1 MASTPKLERVVSD
14 TERSIHE
21 KKDVVMQK
29 IEHENENLELP
40 DSAKHAGGG
49 LPPTEALKRFFD
61 RIPLLSVPGIG
72 NAGGELQSHHL
83 LHLFSINRGT
93 LIIPCLTYIVI
104 LYYDI
109 H

>member
-29 IEHENENLELP
+29 IERENENLELP
-40 DSAKHAGGG
+40 DSAKHPGGG

-61 RIPLLSVPGIG
+61 RIPLFSVPGIG
-72 NAGGELQSHHL
+72 NAGGEL
-83 LHLFSINRGT
+83 
-93 LIIPCLTYIVI
+93 
-104 LYYDI
+104 
-109 H
+109 

>member
-29 IEHENENLELP
+29 IERENENLELP
-40 DSAKHAGGG
+40 DSAKHPGGG

-61 RIPLLSVPGIG
+61 RIPLFSVPGIG
-72 NAGGELQSHHL
+72 NAGGELYPRHP
-83 LHLFSINRGT
+83 LHPFSINMSTSGISVT
-93 LIIPCLTYIVI
+93 EF
-104 LYYDI
+104 
-109 H
+109 